1 METFVFYGSWHQL
14 EDFVLFKMP
23 PSHDICFLLN
33 ANDLQTQTYIFC
45 LDSKIAARLKSEFN
59 LTKLDNPPS
68 FSNNIN
74 WIVRGNKN
82 LLPDDLWQIL
92 YGR

>member
-1 METFVFYGSWHQL
+1 METFLFYGSWHQL

-33 ANDLQTQTYIFC
+33 ADNLQTQTYIFC
-45 LDSKIAARLKSEFN
+45 IDPKIAARLKYEFI
-59 LTKLDNPPS
+59 LTKLDDQPS
-68 FSNNIN
+68 FSNNK